1 MISIDDEQSKMAEQE
16 AFGEELNLELC
27 FACSRYHQKKCSS
40 VSESSGRNSSVKWP
54 SPMMQHQLK
63 QTDYLSYLCKIRREK
78 SYIVDYL
85 LNDIDVVM
93 PLRRNHPEGISLGI

>member
-1 MISIDDEQSKMAEQE
+1 
-16 AFGEELNLELC
+16 
-27 FACSRYHQKKCSS
+27 
-40 VSESSGRNSSVKWP
+40 
-54 SPMMQHQLK
+54 MMQHQLK